1 MIHSL
6 VAFFVAGLNTGVD
19 RDEYPGASRPESE
32 GHRLQ
37 ALVRVPR
44 QRPPAS
50 LPLNAAKAAVSTW
63 ARALR

>member
-1 MIHSL
+1 MIFSL
-6 VAFFVAGLNTGVD
+6 AVSYVAGVNTGVD

-44 QRPPAS
+44 RRPPAS
-50 LPLNAAKAAVSTW
+50 LPQNAADEAVSTR
-63 ARALR
+63 ARAPR